1 MALGKRRN
9 AREYAL
15 KILYS
20 LYDQERPLEDILA
33 DFWQNFRFSEDVL
46 GEPEE
51 VTESNVSFE
60 VKEYAED
67 IVTGVYEHLEDIDAV
82 LCKTSKNWSLD
93 RMARLD
99 LSLMR
104 LACYE
109 LMYVSSVPDRVVINE
124 AVEIAK
130 RYGTKDTSAFLNGV
144 LDKVAHQVAARR
156 QAEQIKS

>member
-1 MALGKRRN
+1 MSLGNRRN
-9 AREYAL
+9 GREYAL

-33 DFWQNFRFSEDVL
+33 DFWQNFRFSDDVL

-51 VTESNVSFE
+51 MDDSTVSPE
-60 VKEYAED
+60 VKDFAEH
-67 IVTGVYEHLEDIDAV
+67 IVKGVYDHLEDIDVV
-82 LCKTSKNWSLD
+82 LRKTSKNWSLD

-104 LACYE
+104 LACFE
-109 LMYVSSVPDRVVINE
+109 LMYMKSVPDRVVINE

-144 LDKVAHQVAARR
+144 LDKVAHQVTAHRN
-156 QAEQIKS
+156 EE

>member
-1 MALGKRRN
+1 MSLGNRRN
-9 AREYAL
+9 GREYAL

-33 DFWQNFRFSEDVL
+33 DFWKNFRFSDDVL

-51 VTESNVSFE
+51 MEDSTVSPE
-60 VKEYAED
+60 VKEFAEQ
-67 IVTGVYEHLEDIDAV
+67 IVTGVYEHLEDIDAI
-82 LCKTSKNWSLD
+82 LRKTSRNWSLD

-104 LACYE
+104 LACFE
-109 LMYVSSVPDRVVINE
+109 LMYVPSVPDRVVINE

-130 RYGTKDTSAFLNGV
+130 RYGSKDTSAFLNGV
-144 LDKVAHQVAARR
+144 LDKVAHQVAAHRK
-156 QAEQIKS
+156 AE

>member
-1 MALGKRRN
+1 MSLGNRRN
-9 AREYAL
+9 GREYAL

-33 DFWQNFRFSEDVL
+33 DFWLNFRFSDDVL

-51 VTESNVSFE
+51 MEDSTVSPE
-60 VKEYAED
+60 VKDFAEH

-82 LCKTSKNWSLD
+82 LRKISKNWSLD

-104 LACYE
+104 LACFE
-109 LMYVSSVPDRVVINE
+109 LMYVPSVPDRVVINE

-144 LDKVAHQVAARR
+144 LDKVAHQVAAHKA
-156 QAEQIKS
+156 AE

>member
-9 AREYAL
+9 GREYAL

-20 LYDQERPLEDILA
+20 LYDQERPLEDILS
-33 DFWQNFRFSEDVL
+33 DFWENFRFSEDVL
-46 GEPEE
+46 GEAEE
-51 VTESNVSFE
+51 IEDSTVSPE
-60 VKEYAED
+60 VKEFAEY
-67 IVTGVYEHLEDIDAV
+67 IVRGVYEHLEEIDAV
-82 LCKTSKNWSLD
+82 LRETSKNWSLD

-104 LACYE
+104 QACFE
-109 LMYVSSVPDRVVINE
+109 LMYEPSVPDRVVINE

-144 LDKVAHQVAARR
+144 LDKVAHQVATRR
-156 QAEQIKS
+156 KTE